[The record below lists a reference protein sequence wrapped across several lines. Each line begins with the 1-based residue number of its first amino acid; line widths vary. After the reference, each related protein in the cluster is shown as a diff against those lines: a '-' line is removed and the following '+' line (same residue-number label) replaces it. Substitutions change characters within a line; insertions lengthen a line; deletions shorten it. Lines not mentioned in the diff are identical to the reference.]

1 MTTLRVAYNRLPV
14 AEGHVDLAVTPRALV
29 HLDREKSKKYFKPID
44 FLSQEDIKSVKHWS
58 AETVMAMACEWREKG
73 GILPLLIEAVG
84 VDLCILLEYIKIADL
99 VLTRAWDRG
108 DFTSISAD
116 AFEMFDNLIQY
127 GWANYGYVDL
137 LFNEKWCKQ
146 RSIEVESTQY
156 KTAIESVHHKDP
168 FTIPFWKRCAYM
180 ILGLY
185 RCSQRIKVLSMIGM
199 KMGFADPVI
208 PRIIVVPTRNV
219 EIMMKCEG
227 SVCLKDYLL
236 ILPKN
241 RKKAQ
246 VLQSE
251 VVSLLEQWFS
261 QDSPAMKRIDLYKEI
276 IENRLVGFIKKRL
289 DLVTA
294 YVQMK
299 ELKNSKPL
307 KMLLGST
314 IGCGIDAWCSMSI
327 QENGGVVASGQHGGG
342 YGNAYTP
349 YVRFSDLRYKYFFS
363 YGQPEITPLCKYHG
377 KFANAELV
385 KAGSPV
391 LYDVQQSCGSPP
403 PTEVVKILYVMNLCV
418 PFYSANF
425 PWENILEQLKVL
437 ELLNTFSNKYTI
449 DVKEEQTNTIQH
461 SIYPGLKFIKE
472 SPVKVLHDYDLL
484 IVESCISTAV
494 LEVAATNKFLVVF
507 TGAKWEDASR
517 ESLDMLCKRAECFHN
532 WNSFLSG
539 LKEILENPESKLDI
553 EKLNSSEF
561 MDTFCNPVPAEK
573 YINTVKE
580 TLELR

>member
-1 MTTLRVAYNRLPV
+1 MTTLRVAYDRLPG
-14 AEGHVDLAVTPRALV
+14 AEGYIDLAVTPRALV
-29 HLDREKSKKYFKPID
+29 YLEREKARQYFKPID
-44 FLSQEDIKSVKHWS
+44 FLSPEDIRNTKQGV
-58 AETVMAMACEWREKG
+58 ADTVMAMACEWKEQG
-73 GILPLLIEAVG
+73 GILPLLIETVG
-84 VDLCILLEYIKIADL
+84 ADLCILLEYLKIADL
-99 VLTRAWDRG
+99 VLTRAWGKG
-108 DFTSISAD
+108 DFTSISVD
-116 AFEMFDNLIQY
+116 AFGIWNNMIQY
-127 GWANYGYVDL
+127 GWANYGYSDL
-137 LFNEKWCKQ
+137 LNNKTWCKK
-146 RSIEVESTQY
+146 RSIQFEQSQY
-156 KTAIESVHHKDP
+156 KTDTEVVHHKDP
-168 FTIPFWKRCAYM
+168 FVIPFWKRCVYT

-185 RCSQRIKVLSMIGM
+185 RCSQRTNVLSMIGM
-199 KMGFADPVI
+199 KMGFAALEI
-208 PRIIVVPTRNV
+208 PKVIVVPTRDV
-219 EIMMKCEG
+219 EIMMKYEG

-241 RKKAQ
+241 RGKAQ

-251 VVSLLEQWFS
+251 LISSLEQWFS

-276 IENRLVGFIKKRL
+276 IEKRLVGFIKKRL
-289 DLVTA
+289 DLVAA

-299 ELKNSKPL
+299 ELKNPKPL
-307 KMLLGST
+307 KMLLCST

-342 YGNAYTP
+342 YGNAYTT
-349 YVRFSDLRYKYFFS
+349 YTRFSDLRYKYFFS
-363 YGQPEITPLCKYHG
+363 YGQPEMTPLCKYHG
-377 KFANAELV
+377 KFANAQLV

-425 PWENILEQLKVL
+425 PWENILEQLKIL

-472 SPVKVLHDYDLL
+472 SPRKVLHDYDLL

-494 LEVAATNKFLVVF
+494 LEAAVTNKFLVVF
-507 TGAKWEDASR
+507 TGAEWEDASKD
-517 ESLDMLCKRAECFHN
+517 SLDMLSKRAECFHS

-539 LKEILENPESKLDI
+539 LKEILQNPESKLDI

-561 MDTFCNPVPAEK
+561 MDTFCNPVPAKK
-573 YINTVKE
+573 YVNAVKE
-580 TLELR
+580 TLELH

>member
-1 MTTLRVAYNRLPV
+1 MATLRVAYNRLPV

-29 HLDREKSKKYFKPID
+29 YFDREKTGKYFKPID
-44 FLSQEDIKSVKHWS
+44 FLSKEDIKDTKYWS
-58 AETVMAMACEWREKG
+58 AETVMAMACEWRGKG

-84 VDLCILLEYIKIADL
+84 ADLCILLEYVKIADL

-116 AFEMFDNLIQY
+116 AFEMFDNMIQY

-137 LFNEKWCKQ
+137 LFDEKWCKQ

-156 KTAIESVHHKDP
+156 KTAMEAVHHKDP
-168 FTIPFWKRCAYM
+168 FVIPFWKRCVLQV
-180 ILGLY
+180 LGLY
-185 RCSQRIKVLSMIGM
+185 RCSRRMKVLSMIGM
-199 KMGFADPVI
+199 KLGFADPVI
-208 PRIIVVPTRNV
+208 PKLIVVPTRNA
-219 EIMMKCEG
+219 EIMMKCED

-241 RKKAQ
+241 REKAKT
-246 VLQSE
+246 LQSE

-276 IENRLVGFIKKRL
+276 IEKRLVGFIKKRL

-299 ELKNSKPL
+299 ELKNPKPL

-314 IGCGIDAWCSMSI
+314 IGCGIDAWCSMAI
-327 QENGGVVASGQHGGG
+327 QENGGTVASGQHGGG
-342 YGNAYTP
+342 YGNAYFP
-349 YVRFSDLRYKYFFS
+349 YVLFSDLRYKYFFS
-363 YGQPEITPLCKYHG
+363 YGQPEMTPLCKYHG

-391 LYDVQQSCGSPP
+391 LYEVQQSCGSPP
-403 PTEVVKILYVMNLCV
+403 TEVAKILYVMNLCV

-437 ELLNTFSNKYTI
+437 ELLNTFSNKYSI
-449 DVKEEQTNTIQH
+449 DVKEEQTNTIGH
-461 SIYPGLKFIKE
+461 SNYPGLKFIKE

-494 LEVAATNKFLVVF
+494 LEAVATNKFIVVF
-507 TGAKWEDASR
+507 TGAEWEDASKV
-517 ESLDMLCKRAECFHN
+517 SLDMLSKRAECFHD
-532 WNSFLSG
+532 WNSFRLG
-539 LKEILENPESKLDI
+539 LKEILETPNSKLDTT
-553 EKLNSSEF
+553 KLNSSEF
-561 MDTFCNPVPAEK
+561 IDTFCNPLPPDK
-573 YINTVKE
+573 YTNTIKE
-580 TLELR
+580 TLELH